1 MLTLVAKSLTL
12 AEISERPRASASC
25 TIGTMRPPGV
35 CTATLTSMLWYC
47 LMKSVFQEA
56 FTSGTFRNA
65 CSTVQTNQEAS
76 FAGLQEAPSALWITN
91 MFSCM
96 LALSSPCMS

>member
-1 MLTLVAKSLTL
+1 MARSLTL

-47 LMKSVFQEA
+47 RMKSVFQEA
-56 FTSGTFRNA
+56 FTSGTFLSA
-65 CSTVQTNQEAS
+65 CAVIAAQVSHRMLPGVSNYVFIRTAS
-76 FAGLQEAPSALWITN
+76 DAHDSCHSFQALQMQN
-91 MFSCM
+91 
-96 LALSSPCMS
+96 